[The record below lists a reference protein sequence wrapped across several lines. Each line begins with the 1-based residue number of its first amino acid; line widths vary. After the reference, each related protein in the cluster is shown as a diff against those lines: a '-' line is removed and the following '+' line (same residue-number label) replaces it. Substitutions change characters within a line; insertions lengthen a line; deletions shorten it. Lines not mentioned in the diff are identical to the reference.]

1 MNDAFHR
8 LKNRSRATV
17 KPRDYSLTESE
28 NDSITKF
35 SQDAITELEPPK
47 AVAIPENYAL
57 TENTNDVMTKFSQDE
72 ITELIEPEPMVVRR
86 TIRLEEEIDEAL
98 ASICR
103 AERITRDT
111 FLEAAYLIC
120 SEQPEL
126 MELII
131 TEARSRRKQRQQSGE
146 KRKYETMKRKFTD

>member
-35 SQDAITELEPPK
+35 SQDAITELEPPET
-47 AVAIPENYAL
+47 VANPEN
-57 TENTNDVMTKFSQDE
+57 DIMTKFSQDK
-72 ITELIEPEPMVVRR
+72 ITELLESEPMVVRR

-98 ASICR
+98 ASVCR

-111 FLEAAYLIC
+111 FLEAAYSIC
-120 SEQPEL
+120 SQQPEL
-126 MELII
+126 MELIV
-131 TEARSRRKQRQQSGE
+131 TEARSRRKQRQESGE